1 MNSGNSYHGID
12 TNAIRVIR
20 FKARQLSRLPGF
32 SSSEIE
38 DLEQEMVIDVLRR
51 MPNFDPERAGLPTFI
66 SRIIGHCAATLVTRN
81 RVDSLEGKMTRF
93 SLDELE
99 TGIASE
105 MTGTHSGMD
114 HIHLAI
120 DIGRLL
126 CRLPNEHRR
135 ICQLLVLLDK
145 PAIPQRLGMGRT
157 TFYRRLGEI
166 RSHFREA
173 GMQNALA
180 AA

>member
-12 TNAIRVIR
+12 TNAVRVIR

-32 SSSEIE
+32 SCSEIE

-51 MPNFDPERAGLPTFI
+51 LPNFDPARSGLPTFI
-66 SRIIGHCAATLVTRN
+66 SRIIGHCAATLVTRK
-81 RVDSLEGKMTRF
+81 RADSLKGTMAWI

-99 TGIASE
+99 TGFAPE
-105 MTGTHSGMD
+105 MMGTPSGMD
-114 HIHLAI
+114 HIHLAV

-126 CRLPNEHRR
+126 GRLPNEHRR

-166 RSHFREA
+166 RSQFLKA